1 MTTREQAIEIAAKAH
16 AEYDILRWRIEAED
30 SDEELPSGGVFG
42 AIADALLA
50 AGVIPAEGM
59 VAVDANV
66 ANKIVRMWDARANL
80 RTIQTKNARRLATSQ
95 SACDEVNR
103 AGFSWQAAWEAI
115 TDDDIDAFRAIPDA
129 PTGEGKR

>member
-1 MTTREQAIEIAAKAH
+1 MTRREQAIEIAAKAH

-59 VAVDANV
+59 VVVDRGRWERVVSAAEAAQEWGN
-66 ANKIVRMWDARANL
+66 APIGNSDAL
-80 RTIQTKNARRLATSQ
+80 RPGDL
-95 SACDEVNR
+95 D
-103 AGFSWQAAWEAI
+103 
-115 TDDDIDAFRAIPDA
+115 AIPDA
-129 PTGEGKR
+129 PAGEILQATTRPGS